1 MADPEPQA
9 APNFIRATAR
19 RAGQLVLYPAKLA
32 IDRAPL
38 PAAVRRNLPGVL
50 RSGTGASG
58 LGGFTVEQPGMGGAP
73 LEATTSPSSAGPS
86 APSPFSLPS
95 PVTYL
100 TSAYLVTSLVLAF
113 LLHRIHHLV
122 PPSHRHANAAQPHPH
137 HQRGMNR
144 VMRPAVQLG
153 MRAPGLLMMLK
164 TIVGL
169 VLAMGREKGWAL
181 DWLRAGAQGGGPWGA
196 SLLRG
201 SVTLLVWLTPWAGKG
216 ELGRFLASTAPVKTD
231 HPALLW
237 TTFLSIALSLT
248 CETFVRALS
257 DDMPNLH
264 SFNLLSFSFLLHV
277 QSSIPPK
284 ASATSTPAAELYLY
298 LLLTLLELLTLQLS
312 YCLPFLV
319 PSFISSRN
327 PARPRRSATTRS
339 YRLAITAF
347 FSLVAQFFA
356 IRAWM
361 CVFGPS
367 FALNGEDDAPVP
379 EGSGELHVVFMP
391 GMFWWNKLP
400 EVAFEL
406 VVGVSVGLKALAALI
421 RGEPMTLDNLVG
433 HPQMAPSAEEDY
445 AVALIKYATHLL
457 SSTRLSGLAYE
468 LSPIEVLPPSISS
481 SLDMIGLLP
490 LGPPDTQ
497 RHHSSSGEDEGGM
510 RVVLARNGD
519 VLLVEE
525 IEADSAAPSGL
536 RRRRGPRPE
545 DVEPLSYGFSTEVR
559 QVEVEVGGGAG
570 GGIFE
575 GGEDGA
581 WEGEW
586 GSGFREEVEYER
598 RIGMAQIQG
607 ERKGV
612 MWRFVAILFRIAF
625 YLLYS
630 SLVRLR
636 SLGRKILRLTGWRA
650 DAGVL
655 DDTWSA
661 QQNPVREERRRAGR
675 ARSAA
680 PEEVQD
686 DEDDGEWLPSED
698 EEDEASSV
706 SSSRSASP
714 DLSAAPA
721 FQPSD
726 YEEDDPTSN
735 ALALFSDLSHPP
747 SSSPAHSAPYTPED
761 LAPYLLAH
769 HLSSA
774 STPVTRRRYR
784 SLLPSPF
791 PPSPQEDRGFAA
803 LSSAISSRRS
813 DLGFAQP
820 RSREEAEQWNAE
832 LEKKREEWRE
842 GRSAFCVVCTVEP
855 RSVVLWPCR
864 CLALCEPCRAALA
877 ERTTTSSTGG
887 GGGFGGEGAGDGG
900 NLCPTCRS
908 PVAGFSRIFIP

>member
-1 MADPEPQA
+1 MADPELHA
-9 APNFIRATAR
+9 APNFLRATAR
-19 RAGQLVLYPAKLA
+19 RAGELVLYPAKLA
-32 IDRAPL
+32 LERAPL

-50 RSGTGASG
+50 RSGTGGA
-58 LGGFTVEQPGMGGAP
+58 LVDQLGMGGAP
-73 LEATTSPSSAGPS
+73 LQATTSPSSARPS
-86 APSPFSLPS
+86 APPFSLPS
-95 PVTYL
+95 PITYL
-100 TSAYLVTSLVLAF
+100 TSAYLITSLVLAF

-122 PPSHRHANAAQPHPH
+122 PPSHRHANAPHPH
-137 HQRGMNR
+137 LHDQRGINR

-153 MRAPGLLMMLK
+153 VRAPGLLMMLK
-164 TIVGL
+164 TVAGL
-169 VLAMGREKGWAL
+169 VLAIGREKGWAL
-181 DWLRAGAQGGGPWGA
+181 DWLRTGAQGGGPWGA
-196 SLLRG
+196 SLLRA
-201 SVTLLVWLTPWAGKG
+201 SATLLIWLTPWAGKG
-216 ELGRFLASTAPVKTD
+216 ELGRFLASTAGTKTD

-277 QSSIPPK
+277 HSSITPK
-284 ASATSTPAAELYLY
+284 ASAAATPAAELYLY

-312 YCLPFLV
+312 YCLPFF
-319 PSFISSRN
+319 PSRN
-327 PARPRRSATTRS
+327 PARPRRPTTTRS

-347 FSLVAQFFA
+347 FSIVAQFFA
-356 IRAWM
+356 LRAWVR
-361 CVFGPS
+361 VFGPS
-367 FALNGEDDAPVP
+367 FFLSGEDATPAP
-379 EGSGELHVVFMP
+379 EGGDELHVEFMP
-391 GMFWWNKLP
+391 GMIWWNKLP

-468 LSPIEVLPPSISS
+468 LSPLEVLPPSISS

-497 RHHSSSGEDEGGM
+497 RHHSSSGEDDGGM

-525 IEADSAAPSGL
+525 IEADSSAPSGL

-545 DVEPLSYGFSTEVR
+545 DVEPLSYGFGTEVR
-559 QVEVEVGGGAG
+559 QVEVEAGGGAG
-570 GGIFE
+570 GGMFE

-586 GSGFREEVEYER
+586 GSGFREEVDYDR
-598 RIGMAQIQG
+598 RVGIAQIQG

-612 MWRFVAILFRIAF
+612 MWRFVAILLRITF
-625 YLLYS
+625 YLLYT

-655 DDTWSA
+655 DDTWAA
-661 QQNPVREERRRAGR
+661 QQGAEHEERRMGGR
-675 ARSAA
+675 ARSAP

-686 DEDDGEWLPSED
+686 DEDDGEWVPSED
-698 EEDEASSV
+698 EDDGASSA

-714 DLSAAPA
+714 EPSASPA

-735 ALALFSDLSHPP
+735 PLALFSDLSHPP
-747 SSSPAHSAPYTPED
+747 SSSPAHSAAYTPED

-784 SLLPSPF
+784 SLLPSSSASSSPF
-791 PPSPQEDRGFAA
+791 PPSAQDEPGFAA
-803 LSSAISSRRS
+803 LSSAISSRLS

-820 RSREEAEQWNAE
+820 RSREEAEQWSAE

-877 ERTTTSSTGG
+877 ERTTTSSASAGG